1 MNRDSINTEPVEGI
15 GDGAFIHACASI
27 TTLVDEVLVSVS
39 VQHLTTCDDL
49 PTEVA
54 AQRSENDRA
63 SVLTRSVRLTE
74 ERRA

>member
-39 VQHLTTCDDL
+39 VQHLTTCDETGDAL
-49 PTEVA
+49 KA
-54 AQRSENDRA
+54 LGRA
-63 SVLTRSVRLTE
+63 VEDTPK
-74 ERRA
+74 A